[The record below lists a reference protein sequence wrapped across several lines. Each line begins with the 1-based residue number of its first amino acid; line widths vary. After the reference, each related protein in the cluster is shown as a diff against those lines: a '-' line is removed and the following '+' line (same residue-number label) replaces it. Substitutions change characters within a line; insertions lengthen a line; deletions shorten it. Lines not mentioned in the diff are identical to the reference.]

1 MTFYPLIDFI
11 PHNQQDPAQRQRFF
25 RWYNHAKVKAYHKT
39 LSNNEI
45 LKCRLQNIIKP
56 KNPNSVSAIEVN
68 VILVASYYTHRLEDW
83 DIEWIESVDK
93 NHTLTFDEMFSVW
106 YAISYQYRHQVEE
119 FLEEY

>member
-11 PHNQQDPAQRQRFF
+11 PFDKQDPAERKWFF
-25 RWYNHAKVKAYHKT
+25 RWYNNAKVKAYHKT

-45 LKCRLQNIIKP
+45 LKCKLQNIIKP

-93 NHTLTFDEMFSVW
+93 NHTLTFNEMFSVW
-106 YAISYQYRHQVEE
+106 YAISYEYRYQVEE